1 LIGKEAAMK
10 KYIVELT
17 TEERS
22 RLQTLVGKGLSHQ
35 RKHAQMLLKADQGP
49 EGPGWKDTRIAEAFD
64 CHPTTVEN
72 LRRRLVEQ
80 GLDAA
85 LEHGNR
91 GSYRARKL
99 DGKAEAYLIALTRM
113 EPPDGRSRWGVRL
126 LADQMVA
133 QGYVGSCSHMTV
145 QRTLKKMNLSLT

>member
-1 LIGKEAAMK
+1 MK

-22 RLQTLVGKGLSHQ
+22 RLQTLVGKGLSYQ
-35 RKHAQMLLKADQGP
+35 RKHAQMLLKADQGA
-49 EGPGWKDTRIAEAFD
+49 EGPRWKDVEIAEAFD

-80 GLDAA
+80 GLDSA

-99 DGKAEAYLIALTRM
+99 DGKAEAHLIALTRM
-113 EPPDGRSRWGVRL
+113 EPPEGRNRWGVRL

-133 QGYVGSCSHMTV
+133 QGHVESCSHMTV

>member
-1 LIGKEAAMK
+1 MK
-10 KYIVELT
+10 KYLVELT

-22 RLQTLVGKGLSHQ
+22 QLQTWVGKGKPHQ
-35 RKHAQMLLKADQGP
+35 RRHAQMLLKADQGP
-49 EGPGWKDTRIAEAFD
+49 EGPGWKDTQIAEAFD
-64 CHPTTVEN
+64 SHPTTVEN
-72 LRRRLVEQ
+72 VRRRLVEQ
-80 GLDAA
+80 GLEAA

-99 DGKAEAYLIALTRM
+99 DGKAEAHLIALTRM
-113 EPPDGRSRWGVRL
+113 EPPQGRNRWGVRL

-133 QGYVGSCSHMTV
+133 QGYVESCSHMAV

>member
-1 LIGKEAAMK
+1 MK

-22 RLQTLVGKGLSHQ
+22 RLRTLLGKGRPHQ

-49 EGPGWKDTRIAEAFD
+49 HGPGWKDAQIAEAFD
-64 CHPTTVEN
+64 CHLTTVEN
-72 LRRRLVEQ
+72 IRRRLVEQ

-99 DGKAEAYLIALTRM
+99 DGKAEAHLIALTRM
-113 EPPDGRSRWGVRL
+113 EPPEGRNRWGVRL

-133 QGYVGSCSHMTV
+133 RGYAESCSHMTV

>member
-1 LIGKEAAMK
+1 MK
-10 KYIVELT
+10 KYLVELT

-22 RLQTLVGKGLSHQ
+22 QLQTLVGEGKPHQ
-35 RKHAQMLLKADQGP
+35 RRHAQMLLKADQGP
-49 EGPGWKDTRIAEAFD
+49 EGPGWKDTQIAEAFD

-80 GLDAA
+80 GLEAA

-99 DGKAEAYLIALTRM
+99 DGKAEAHLIALTRM
-113 EPPDGRSRWGVRL
+113 EPPHGRNRWGVRL

-133 QGYVGSCSHMTV
+133 QGYVESCSHMAV

>member
-1 LIGKEAAMK
+1 MK

-17 TEERS
+17 IEERS
-22 RLQTLVGKGLSHQ
+22 RLQMLLGKGLSHQ

-49 EGPGWKDTRIAEAFD
+49 EGPGWKDIQIAEAFD
-64 CHPTTVEN
+64 CHYTTVEN

-80 GLDAA
+80 GLEAA

-91 GSYRARKL
+91 GSYRARRL
-99 DGKAEAYLIALTRM
+99 DGQAEAHLIAMTRM
-113 EPPDGRSRWGVRL
+113 EPPEGRNRWGVRL

-133 QGYVGSCSHMTV
+133 QGYVDSCSHMTV
-145 QRTLKKMNLSLT
+145 QRTLKKMNSSLI

>member
-1 LIGKEAAMK
+1 MK

-22 RLQTLVGKGLSHQ
+22 QLQTLLDKGKPHQ
-35 RKHAQMLLKADQGP
+35 RRHAQMLLKADQGP
-49 EGPGWKDTRIAEAFD
+49 EGPGWKDAHIAEAFD

-80 GLDAA
+80 GLEAA
-85 LEHGNR
+85 LEHGDR
-91 GSYRARKL
+91 GSYRVRKL
-99 DGKAEAYLIALTRM
+99 DGKAEAHLIALTRM
-113 EPPDGRSRWGVRL
+113 EPPEGRSRWGVRL

-133 QGYVGSCSHMTV
+133 QGYVESCSHMAV
-145 QRTLKKMNLSLT
+145 QRTLKKMSLSLT

>member
-1 LIGKEAAMK
+1 MK

-22 RLQTLVGKGLSHQ
+22 QLQTLTGKGKPHQ

-49 EGPGWKDTRIAEAFD
+49 EGPRWKDTRIAEAFD

-80 GLDAA
+80 GLETA

-99 DGKAEAYLIALTRM
+99 DGEAEAHLIALTRM
-113 EPPDGRSRWGVRL
+113 EPPEGRNRWGVRL

-133 QGYVGSCSHMTV
+133 QGYVESCSHMAV
-145 QRTLKKMNLSLT
+145 QRTLKKMNLSLI

>member
-1 LIGKEAAMK
+1 MK

-17 TEERS
+17 IEERS
-22 RLQTLVGKGLSHQ
+22 RLQMLLGKGLSHQ
-35 RKHAQMLLKADQGP
+35 RKHAQMLLKVDQGP
-49 EGPGWKDTRIAEAFD
+49 EGPGWKDAQIAEAFD
-64 CHPTTVEN
+64 CHYTTVEN

-91 GSYRARKL
+91 GSYRARRL
-99 DGKAEAYLIALTRM
+99 DGKAEAHLIAMTRM
-113 EPPDGRSRWGVRL
+113 EPPEGRNRWGVRL

-133 QGYVGSCSHMTV
+133 QGHIDSCSHMTV
-145 QRTLKKMNLSLT
+145 HRTLKKMSLSLT

>member
-1 LIGKEAAMK
+1 MK

-22 RLQTLVGKGLSHQ
+22 QLQTLIGKGKPHQ
-35 RKHAQMLLKADQGP
+35 RKHARMLLKADQGS
-49 EGPGWKDTRIAEAFD
+49 EGPGWKDIRIAEAFD

-80 GLDAA
+80 GLEAA

-99 DGKAEAYLIALTRM
+99 DGKAEAHLIALTRM
-113 EPPDGRSRWGVRL
+113 EPPEGRNRWGVRL

-133 QGYVGSCSHMTV
+133 QGYVESCSHMAV
-145 QRTLKKMNLSLT
+145 QRTLKKMNLSLI

>member
-1 LIGKEAAMK
+1 MSK

-22 RLQTLVGKGLSHQ
+22 LIEGLVVHGLYHQ

-49 EGPGWKDTRIAEAFD
+49 QGPGWTDSDIAEAFN
-64 CHPTTVEN
+64 CHRTSVEN
-72 LRRRLVEQ
+72 LRRRLVEG
-80 GLDAA
+80 GLEAA

-91 GSYRARKL
+91 GSYRARRL
-99 DGKAEAYLIALTRM
+99 DGKAEAHLIALTRM
-113 EPPDGRSRWGVRL
+113 EPPEGRSRWGVRL

-133 QGYVGSCSHMTV
+133 QGYIDSCSHMTV
-145 QRTLKKMNLSLT
+145 HRTLKKMNLSPI

>member
-1 LIGKEAAMK
+1 MK
-10 KYIVELT
+10 KYLVALT

-22 RLQTLVGKGLSHQ
+22 QLQGLLGKGRPHQ
-35 RKHAQMLLKADQGP
+35 RRHAQLLLKADQGP
-49 EGPGWKDTRIAEAFD
+49 EGPAWKDARIAEAFD

-80 GLDAA
+80 GLEAA

-91 GSYRARKL
+91 GGYRARKL
-99 DGKAEAYLIALTRM
+99 DGKAEAHLIALTRM
-113 EPPDGRSRWGVRL
+113 EPPEGRNRWGVRL

-133 QGYVGSCSHMTV
+133 QGYVASCSHMAV
-145 QRTLKKMNLSLT
+145 QRTLKKTNLSLT

>member
-1 LIGKEAAMK
+1 MK
-10 KYIVELT
+10 KYVVELT
-17 TEERS
+17 SEERS
-22 RLQTLVGKGLSHQ
+22 QLRALMGKGQSHQ
-35 RKHAQMLLKADQGP
+35 RKHAQMLLKAEQEP
-49 EGPGWKDTRIAEAFD
+49 EGPGWKDTQIAEAFE

-80 GLDAA
+80 GLEAA

-99 DGKAEAYLIALTRM
+99 DGKAEAHLIALTRM
-113 EPPDGRSRWGVRL
+113 EPPEGRNRWGVRL

-133 QGYVGSCSHMTV
+133 QGHVGSCSHMTV

>member
-1 LIGKEAAMK
+1 MK

-22 RLQTLVGKGLSHQ
+22 QLQTLVAKGKPHQ
-35 RKHAQMLLKADQGP
+35 RRHAQMLLKADQGL

-64 CHPTTVEN
+64 CHHTTVEN

-80 GLDAA
+80 GLEAA

-99 DGKAEAYLIALTRM
+99 DGKAEATLIALTRM
-113 EPPDGRSRWGVRL
+113 EPPEGRSRWGVRL

-133 QGYVGSCSHMTV
+133 QGYVESCSHMTV
-145 QRTLKKMNLSLT
+145 HRTLKKMNSSLI

>member
-1 LIGKEAAMK
+1 MK

-17 TEERS
+17 TEELS
-22 RLQTLVGKGLSHQ
+22 QLQKLMSKGRPHQ
-35 RKHAQMLLKADQGP
+35 RKHAKMLLKAYQGP
-49 EGPGWKDTRIAEAFD
+49 EGPAWKDVEIAEAFD

-80 GLDAA
+80 GLEAA

-99 DGKAEAYLIALTRM
+99 DGKAEAHLIALTRM
-113 EPPDGRSRWGVRL
+113 APPEGRNRWGVRL

-133 QGYVGSCSHMTV
+133 QGYADSCSHMTV
-145 QRTLKKMNLSLT
+145 QRTLKKMNLSPI

>member
-1 LIGKEAAMK
+1 MK
-10 KYIVELT
+10 KYVVELT

-35 RKHAQMLLKADQGP
+35 RKHAQMLLKADQAA
-49 EGPGWKDTRIAEAFD
+49 EGPGWKDVEIAEAFD

-80 GLDAA
+80 GLDSA

-91 GSYRARKL
+91 GIYRARKL

-113 EPPDGRSRWGVRL
+113 EPPEGRNRWGVRL

-133 QGYVGSCSHMTV
+133 QGHVESCSHMTV

>member
-1 LIGKEAAMK
+1 LIGKEAVMK
-10 KYIVELT
+10 KYLVELT

-22 RLQTLVGKGLSHQ
+22 RLQTLLGKGLSHQ
-35 RKHAQMLLKADQGP
+35 RKHAQILLKADQGP
-49 EGPGWKDTRIAEAFD
+49 EGPRWTDAEIAEAFD

-72 LRRRLVEQ
+72 LRRRLVEK

-99 DGKAEAYLIALTRM
+99 DGRAEAHLIALTRM
-113 EPPDGRSRWGVRL
+113 EPPQGRNRWGVRL

-133 QGYVGSCSHMTV
+133 QGYVESCSHMAV

>member
-1 LIGKEAAMK
+1 MK

-22 RLQTLVGKGLSHQ
+22 QLQRLLDKGKPHQ
-35 RKHAQMLLKADQGP
+35 RRHAQMLLKADQGR
-49 EGPGWKDTRIAEAFD
+49 EGPGWKDARIAEAFD

-80 GLDAA
+80 GLEAT

-99 DGKAEAYLIALTRM
+99 DGKAEAHLIALTRM
-113 EPPDGRSRWGVRL
+113 EPPEGRNRWGVRL

-133 QGYVGSCSHMTV
+133 QGYVESCSHMTV
-145 QRTLKKMNLSLT
+145 QRTLKKMNLSLI

>member
-1 LIGKEAAMK
+1 MK
-10 KYIVELT
+10 KYVVELT
-17 TEERS
+17 REERS
-22 RLQTLVGKGLSHQ
+22 QLQGLLDKGKPHQ
-35 RKHAQMLLKADQGP
+35 RRQAQVLLKADQGG
-49 EGPGWKDTRIAEAFD
+49 EGPGWKDVQIAEAFD

-80 GLDAA
+80 GLEAA

-99 DGKAEAYLIALTRM
+99 DGKAEAHLIALTRL
-113 EPPDGRSRWGVRL
+113 EPPEGRNRWGVRL

-133 QGYVGSCSHMTV
+133 QGYVASCSHMAV
-145 QRTLKKMNLSLT
+145 QRTLKKMNSSRT